1 MMTKSSIVKDVE
13 WAIGSHR
20 TLLQINGLWI
30 YSEKHSWLEVVM
42 NIQTLLLT
50 LSIFGFVTLP
60 QTIAL
65 MKTWG
70 NVTLI
75 GDNIMSN
82 LPVTMAGI
90 KLIKMWTNKKI
101 LVRMVKRIEN
111 DWYQLS
117 NNTERDVMIK
127 YAKIPKLMLLCGLIN
142 ITSSTL
148 FYHILSNFFGITL
161 RATSNLTDIY
171 GDKILPLQSVYFFDL
186 STTLSFYFI
195 SWSQLFGSL
204 VASLVYTT
212 FDITFGLFV
221 LHTCALLEN
230 LSERIHNIPMGSEV
244 KLQKILKSIVLQH
257 CALIRF
263 VGRIEEIFST
273 VLLGLVISFGVLF
286 SVLGFQIVVS
296 DSLNDAIY
304 NCDWTLLIAKD
315 RRQMILLL
323 LNSQRKLCVTVGGVA
338 SVSLDTFAK
347 LIKTSAGYIS
357 VLLAAKE

>member
-20 TLLQINGLWI
+20 TLLRINGLWI
-30 YSEKHSWLEVVM
+30 YSEKYSWLAVAM
-42 NIQTLLLT
+42 NIQALLLT

-60 QTIAL
+60 QTVAL

-82 LPVTMAGI
+82 LPAIMAGI

-101 LVRMVKRIEN
+101 LVTMVKQIEN
-111 DWYQLS
+111 DWYQL
-117 NNTERDVMIK
+117 NNDTERDVMIK
-127 YAKIPKLMLLCGLIN
+127 YAKIPKLMLLCGLVN

-148 FYHILSNFFGITL
+148 LYHVLSNFFGITL

-186 STTLSFYFI
+186 STTLSFYLI

-230 LSERIHNIPMGSEV
+230 LSKRIHNMPMDSEV
-244 KLQKILKSIVLQH
+244 KFQKTLKSTVLQH
-257 CALIRF
+257 CALIR
-263 VGRIEEIFST
+263 
-273 VLLGLVISFGVLF
+273 
-286 SVLGFQIVVS
+286 
-296 DSLNDAIY
+296 
-304 NCDWTLLIAKD
+304 
-315 RRQMILLL
+315 
-323 LNSQRKLCVTVGGVA
+323 
-338 SVSLDTFAK
+338 
-347 LIKTSAGYIS
+347 
-357 VLLAAKE
+357 